1 MTTCRRTMLEGADV
15 LQPLFFHFSLGQS
28 DALRHHLQRSQV
40 QHQLL
45 QDSAHSSMD
54 SLSAN
59 AARPGVQIKNMHALC
74 GMWVGVVRASIF
86 LLGWKTTPFSLFY
99 ADIGILFGPG
109 ILGHSLSV
117 FVFCCFIF
125 VLN

>member
-54 SLSAN
+54 SWSAN
-59 AARPGVQIKNMHALC
+59 AARPGVQIKNMHALR
-74 GMWVGVVRASIF
+74 GMRVGVVRASIF
-86 LLGWKTTPFSLFY
+86 LLGW
-99 ADIGILFGPG
+99 IGCFFMQILEYF
-109 ILGHSLSV
+109 LELAFWDTV
-117 FVFCCFIF
+117 
-125 VLN
+125 